1 MSVKAFFGKS
11 IASMLQA
18 YQNTA
23 NETLAA
29 QAQIRAATDMERM
42 FGNCTPTMVAF
53 KIDNGFVV
61 RSVDTRREM
70 EGHMSDGGFYYCKD
84 HQEIAEH
91 LIALEAKRKM
101 GLTYSPEATK
111 KRVAVPVVAGG
122 SGGSGQYRT

>member
-18 YQNTA
+18 HQDRA

-42 FGNCTPTMVAF
+42 FGNCIPAMVAF

-61 RSVDTRREM
+61 RSIDTRREA
-70 EGHMSDGGFYYCKD
+70 EGQLQSGFHYCKD
-84 HQEIAEH
+84 HQEVAEH
-91 LIALEAKRKM
+91 LVATEAKRKM
-101 GLTYSPEATK
+101 GLTYSPEAVK

-122 SGGSGQYRT
+122 SGGSGQYHI

>member
-1 MSVKAFFGKS
+1 
-11 IASMLQA
+11 MLQA
-18 YQNTA
+18 HQDRA

-29 QAQIRAATDMERM
+29 QAQLRAATDMERM

-70 EGHMSDGGFYYCKD
+70 EGHISDNGFHYCKD

-101 GLTYSPEATK
+101 GLTYSPEVAK

>member
-1 MSVKAFFGKS
+1 MGVKAFFGKG

-18 YQNTA
+18 HQDRA
-23 NETLAA
+23 NETLAS

-42 FGNCTPTMVAF
+42 FGNCIPAMVAF

-61 RSVDTRREM
+61 RSIDTRREV
-70 EGHMSDGGFYYCKD
+70 EGQLQSGFHYCKD
-84 HQEIAEH
+84 HQEVAEH
-91 LIALEAKRKM
+91 LVATEAKRKM
-101 GLTYSPEATK
+101 GLTYFPEN

>member
-1 MSVKAFFGKS
+1 MGVKAFFGKS

-18 YQNTA
+18 HQNTA

-29 QAQIRAATDMERM
+29 QAQVRAATDMERM
-42 FGNCTPTMVAF
+42 FGNCSPAMVAF
-53 KIDNGFVV
+53 RIENGFVV
-61 RSVDTRREM
+61 RTVNQEEAY
-70 EGHMSDGGFYYCKD
+70 EGKRQGGFTYCKD

-101 GLTYSPEATK
+101 GLTYSPEAVQ
-111 KRVAVPVVAGG
+111 KRAAIPNVVASG